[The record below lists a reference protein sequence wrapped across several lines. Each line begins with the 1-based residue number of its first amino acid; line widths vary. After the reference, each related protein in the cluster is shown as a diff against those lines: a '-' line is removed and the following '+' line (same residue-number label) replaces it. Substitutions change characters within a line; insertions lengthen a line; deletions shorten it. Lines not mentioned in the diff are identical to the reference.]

1 MKKTREKNR
10 LLKEDEK
17 LSVVKNLDEVIQRE
31 IEQIIAD
38 LKEAKRHTPK
48 SGKGW
53 SGLCKQW
60 LTSAEFK
67 IKALKAK
74 ISE

>member
-1 MKKTREKNR
+1 M
-10 LLKEDEK
+10 D
-17 LSVVKNLDEVIQRE
+17 VIIKRE
-31 IEQIIAD
+31 IDEIIAD
-38 LKEAKRHTPK
+38 LEEAKKHTPR

-53 SGLCKQW
+53 SGIIKSW

>member
-1 MKKTREKNR
+1 
-10 LLKEDEK
+10 
-17 LSVVKNLDEVIQRE
+17 LSVVRDLDAIIERE
-31 IEQIIAD
+31 INEIIAD
-38 LKEAKRHTPK
+38 LEEAKKHTPK
-48 SGKGW
+48 KGKGW

-60 LTSAEFK
+60 LSSAEFK